1 MSDPFGDGNPVEGEI
16 PQEISDFAPP
26 ADNSNDFYEVEP
38 TEATTNGTYEEHTE
52 SFDQHNEES
61 FDQHQESYQP
71 MDFAPAPV
79 EDAPAADF
87 QAEIPA
93 APVEIPAQIP
103 VVEEDNELTKF
114 MREYEEKI
122 ALKAQ
127 EQEKVAVECKSKAE
141 EDMAQFLAERQ
152 RIKESKMQANRVF
165 EQATLEKMVADL
177 QNENP
182 WERVVT
188 LVDLETSR
196 KKKLDALNNNKKDGK
211 KQDPKPVAVPAKKT
225 KEDEEDVSRMRQLF
239 VQLKATPLE
248 QTRAD
253 AVAAN

>member
-1 MSDPFGDGNPVEGEI
+1 M
-16 PQEISDFAPP
+16 
-26 ADNSNDFYEVEP
+26 EP
-38 TEATTNGTYEEHTE
+38 TEAATNGTFEGLGYQQQEYQEHAYEEQT
-52 SFDQHNEES
+52 
-61 FDQHQESYQP
+61 ESYQP
-71 MDFAPAPV
+71 MEFAAQEQPV
-79 EDAPAADF
+79 ETPAVDF
-87 QAEIPA
+87 
-93 APVEIPAQIP
+93 QIP
-103 VVEEDNELTKF
+103 VVEEDNELTYVAEQRCSWKDIQGFLTVLFLLLCSKF

-127 EQEKVAVECKSKAE
+127 EQEKVAVECKAKAE
-141 EDMAQFLAERQ
+141 EDMAQFVAERQ
-152 RIKESKMQANRVF
+152 RIKESKMQSNRVF

-196 KKKLDALNNNKKDGK
+196 KKKLDALNNKKDSK

-225 KEDEEDVSRMRQLF
+225 PEDEEDVSRMRQLF

>member
-1 MSDPFGDGNPVEGEI
+1 MSDPFGDENPMEGDV

-26 ADNSNDFYEVEP
+26 ADNTGDFYEVEP
-38 TEATTNGTYEEHTE
+38 TEATTNGSFEDHAEQSFEQDTE
-52 SFDQHNEES
+52 
-61 FDQHQESYQP
+61 ESYQP
-71 MDFAPAPV
+71 MEFAPAPV
-79 EDAPAADF
+79 DEAPVADF
-87 QAEIPA
+87 QAEI
-93 APVEIPAQIP
+93 PVEIPAQIP
-103 VVEEDNELTKF
+103 VVEEDNELSKF

-127 EQEKVAVECKSKAE
+127 EQEKVAVECKGKAE
-141 EDMAQFLAERQ
+141 DDMAQFLAERQ
-152 RIKESKMQANRVF
+152 RIKESKVQANRVF

-188 LVDLETSR
+188 LVDLETNR
-196 KKKLDALNNNKKDGK
+196 KKKLEALKKDA
-211 KQDPKPVAVPAKKT
+211 KQAEPTPVAVPAKKT
-225 KEDEEDVSRMRQLF
+225 AEDEEDVSRMRQLF

>member
-1 MSDPFGDGNPVEGEI
+1 MSDPFGDSNPVEDDV

-26 ADNSNDFYEVEP
+26 AGNSGDFYEVEP
-38 TEATTNGTYEEHTE
+38 TDADTNGAYEEHTE
-52 SFDQHNEES
+52 QSFDQTME
-61 FDQHQESYQP
+61 ESYQP

-79 EDAPAADF
+79 DTPADF
-87 QAEIPA
+87 QAEIPP
-93 APVEIPAQIP
+93 APMEISAQIP

-114 MREYEEKI
+114 MLEYDEKI

-127 EQEKVAVECKSKAE
+127 EQEKVAIECKVKAE
-141 EDMAQFLAERQ
+141 ENMAQFLAERQ
-152 RIKESKMQANRVF
+152 RIKESKMQSNRVF

-177 QNENP
+177 KNENP

-196 KKKLDALNNNKKDGK
+196 KKKLDALNSNKKDPK

-225 KEDEEDVSRMRQLF
+225 PEDEEDVSRMRQLF
-239 VQLKATPLE
+239 VQLKASPLE

>member
-1 MSDPFGDGNPVEGEI
+1 MSDPFGDGNPVEGDVL
-16 PQEISDFAPP
+16 QEISDFAPP
-26 ADNSNDFYEVEP
+26 VDNSNDFYEVEA

-52 SFDQHNEES
+52 QSFDQHHE
-61 FDQHQESYQP
+61 ESYQP

-93 APVEIPAQIP
+93 APLEIPAQIP
-103 VVEEDNELTKF
+103 VIEEDNELTKF

-127 EQEKVAVECKSKAE
+127 EQEKVAVECKAKAE
-141 EDMAQFLAERQ
+141 DDMAQFLAERQ
-152 RIKESKMQANRVF
+152 RIKESKVQANRVF

-196 KKKLDALNNNKKDGK
+196 KKKLEALHNSKKDDK

-239 VQLKATPLE
+239 LQLKATPLE

>member
-1 MSDPFGDGNPVEGEI
+1 MDPFGDSQPVEGDV
-16 PQEISDFAPP
+16 PAEISDFAPP
-26 ADNSNDFYEVEP
+26 LDNTGDFYEVEP
-38 TEATTNGTYEEHTE
+38 TEAASNGTFEEQAYQEHSYQEQT
-52 SFDQHNEES
+52 
-61 FDQHQESYQP
+61 ESYQP
-71 MDFAPAPV
+71 MDFAAQEQPV
-79 EDAPAADF
+79 GTPAADF
-87 QAEIPA
+87 QAEVPA
-93 APVEIPAQIP
+93 PMEISAQIP

-127 EQEKVAVECKSKAE
+127 EQEKVAVECKAKAE
-141 EDMAQFLAERQ
+141 EDMAQFVAERQ
-152 RIKESKMQANRVF
+152 RIKESKMQSNRVF

-196 KKKLDALNNNKKDGK
+196 KKKLDALNNKKDAK

-225 KEDEEDVSRMRQLF
+225 PEDEEDVSRMRQLF
-239 VQLKATPLE
+239 VQLKASPLE

>member
-1 MSDPFGDGNPVEGEI
+1 MSDPFGDSNPVEDDV

-26 ADNSNDFYEVEP
+26 AGNSGDFYAVEP
-38 TEATTNGTYEEHTE
+38 TDADTNGAYEEHTE
-52 SFDQHNEES
+52 QSFDQTME
-61 FDQHQESYQP
+61 ESYQP

-79 EDAPAADF
+79 DTPADF
-87 QAEIPA
+87 QAEIPP
-93 APVEIPAQIP
+93 APMEISAQIP

-114 MREYEEKI
+114 MLEYDEKI

-127 EQEKVAVECKSKAE
+127 EQEKVAIECKVKAE
-141 EDMAQFLAERQ
+141 ENMAQFLAERQ
-152 RIKESKMQANRVF
+152 RIKESKMQSNRVF

-177 QNENP
+177 KNENP

-196 KKKLDALNNNKKDGK
+196 KKKLDALNSNKKDPK

-225 KEDEEDVSRMRQLF
+225 PEDEEDVSRMRQLF
-239 VQLKATPLE
+239 VQLKASPLE

>member
-1 MSDPFGDGNPVEGEI
+1 MDPFGDTQPVEGDV
-16 PQEISDFAPP
+16 PAEISDFAPP
-26 ADNSNDFYEVEP
+26 ADNTGDFYEVEP
-38 TEATTNGTYEEHTE
+38 TEAATNDTFEEEQYQEHTYEEPT
-52 SFDQHNEES
+52 
-61 FDQHQESYQP
+61 ESYQP
-71 MDFAPAPV
+71 MDFAAQEQPV
-79 EDAPAADF
+79 ETPADF
-87 QAEIPA
+87 QAEVP

-114 MREYEEKI
+114 MQEYEEKI

-127 EQEKVAVECKSKAE
+127 EQEKVAVECKAKAE
-141 EDMAQFLAERQ
+141 EDMAQFVAERQ
-152 RIKESKMQANRVF
+152 RIKESKVQANRVF

-188 LVDLETSR
+188 LVDLETNR
-196 KKKLDALNNNKKDGK
+196 KKKLDALHNKKDS
-211 KQDPKPVAVPAKKT
+211 KQQEPKPVAVPAKKT
-225 KEDEEDVSRMRQLF
+225 PEDVEDVTRMRQLF

>member
-1 MSDPFGDGNPVEGEI
+1 
-16 PQEISDFAPP
+16 
-26 ADNSNDFYEVEP
+26 
-38 TEATTNGTYEEHTE
+38 
-52 SFDQHNEES
+52 
-61 FDQHQESYQP
+61 
-71 MDFAPAPV
+71 
-79 EDAPAADF
+79 
-87 QAEIPA
+87 
-93 APVEIPAQIP
+93 
-103 VVEEDNELTKF
+103 

-127 EQEKVAVECKSKAE
+127 EQEKVAVECKAKAE
-141 EDMAQFLAERQ
+141 EDMAQFVAERQ

-196 KKKLDALNNNKKDGK
+196 KKKLEALNNKKDAK
-211 KQDPKPVAVPAKKT
+211 KQEPKPVAVPAKKT
-225 KEDEEDVSRMRQLF
+225 PEDEEDVSRMRQLF

>member
-1 MSDPFGDGNPVEGEI
+1 MDPFGDDAPVEGEV
-16 PQEISDFAPP
+16 PAEISDFAPP
-26 ADNSNDFYEVEP
+26 ADNANDFYEVEP
-38 TEATTNGTYEEHTE
+38 TEAAATETYEEHTE
-52 SFDQHNEES
+52 EGY
-61 FDQHQESYQP
+61 QESYQP
-71 MDFAPAPV
+71 MEFAQEQPAETPADFSADVPAPV
-79 EDAPAADF
+79 D
-87 QAEIPA
+87 
-93 APVEIPAQIP
+93 IPAQIP

-127 EQEKVAVECKSKAE
+127 EQEKVAVECKVKAE
-141 EDMAQFLAERQ
+141 DDMSQFVTERQ

-188 LVDLETSR
+188 LVDLETNR
-196 KKKLDALNNNKKDGK
+196 KKKLDALNNNKKEA
-211 KQDPKPVAVPAKKT
+211 KQDQKPVAVPAKKT
-225 KEDEEDVSRMRQLF
+225 PEDEEDVSRMRQLF
-239 VQLKATPLE
+239 VQLKTTPLE

>member
-1 MSDPFGDGNPVEGEI
+1 MDPFGDSQPVEGEV
-16 PQEISDFAPP
+16 PAEISDFAPP
-26 ADNSNDFYEVEP
+26 ADNTGDFYEVEP
-38 TEATTNGTYEEHTE
+38 TEAATNGTFEGLGYQQQEYQEHAYEEQT
-52 SFDQHNEES
+52 
-61 FDQHQESYQP
+61 ESYQP
-71 MDFAPAPV
+71 MEFAAQEQPV
-79 EDAPAADF
+79 ETPAVDF
-87 QAEIPA
+87 
-93 APVEIPAQIP
+93 QIP

-127 EQEKVAVECKSKAE
+127 EQEKVAVECKAKAE
-141 EDMAQFLAERQ
+141 EDMAQFVAERQ
-152 RIKESKMQANRVF
+152 RIKESKMQSNRVF

-196 KKKLDALNNNKKDGK
+196 KKKLDALNNKKDSK

-225 KEDEEDVSRMRQLF
+225 PEDEEDVSRMRQLF

>member
-1 MSDPFGDGNPVEGEI
+1 MSDPFGDSNPVDGDV
-16 PQEISDFAPP
+16 PQEFTDFAPP
-26 ADNSNDFYEVEP
+26 TDNTGDFYEVEP
-38 TEATTNGTYEEHTE
+38 TEATTNETYEEQTE
-52 SFDQHNEES
+52 NYEQQME
-61 FDQHQESYQP
+61 ESYQP

-79 EDAPAADF
+79 ETPVEF
-87 QAEIPA
+87 QAEVPVQ
-93 APVEIPAQIP
+93 APLEIPAQIP

-127 EQEKVAVECKSKAE
+127 EQEKVAVECKAKAE
-141 EDMAQFLAERQ
+141 EDMAQFVAERQ

-196 KKKLDALNNNKKDGK
+196 KKKLEALNNKKDSK

-225 KEDEEDVSRMRQLF
+225 PEDEEDVSRMRQLF
-239 VQLKATPLE
+239 VQLKASPLE
-248 QTRAD
+248 QTRA
-253 AVAAN
+253 VAAN